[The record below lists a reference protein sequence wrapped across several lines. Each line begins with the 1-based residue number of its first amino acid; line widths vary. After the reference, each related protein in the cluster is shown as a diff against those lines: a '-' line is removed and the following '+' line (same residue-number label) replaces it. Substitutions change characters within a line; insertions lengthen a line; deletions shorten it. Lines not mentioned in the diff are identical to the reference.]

1 MGKWYRV
8 QKRLGSCFRC
18 RHDRW
23 KRRNCR
29 TRFSTSRFTA
39 FSSFVPSNSR
49 REITYRSDGTKFIS
63 ILTVLQNIK
72 FNATS
77 AYQARPLPN
86 VLQLRFAAPFATN
99 RLFRLENTIAFKRR
113 CPKSHLNHYNKNIEI
128 LEKKLTRCEFG
139 AKHVPLLAAP
149 HAPYRS
155 HKLIHKAVH
164 VAIPPEKGD
173 EEGCIITS
181 LTFR

>member
-1 MGKWYRV
+1 MK
-8 QKRLGSCFRC
+8 C
-18 RHDRW
+18 
-23 KRRNCR
+23 RNCR

-63 ILTVLQNIK
+63 LLTVLQNKK

-77 AYQARPLPN
+77 AYQARPPPN
-86 VLQLRFAAPFATN
+86 VLQLRFAAPFAPN
-99 RLFRLENTIAFKRR
+99 RLFRLENTKAFKRR
-113 CPKSHLNHYNKNIEI
+113 CPKSHLIHYNKNIEI
-128 LEKKLTRCEFG
+128 LEKNLTRCEVR
-139 AKHVPLLAAP
+139 AKHVPWLAAP

-164 VAIPPEKGD
+164 VAIQPKKATKKD
-173 EEGCIITS
+173 V
-181 LTFR
+181 